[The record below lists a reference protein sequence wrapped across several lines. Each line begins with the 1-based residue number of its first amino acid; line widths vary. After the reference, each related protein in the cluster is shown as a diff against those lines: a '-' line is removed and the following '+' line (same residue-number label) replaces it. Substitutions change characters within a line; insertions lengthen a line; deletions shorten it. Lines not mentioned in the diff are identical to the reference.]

1 MSLCDDAISYL
12 SGYFS
17 SDMECLGNDSG
28 YEVIRTPFLYPDRD
42 HVEIFVRETQDGQ
55 LLVSDLGQTVM
66 KISEYGFILRNSPKR
81 RAMVFQITSSLG
93 VRFENGS
100 LLVTTSSA
108 QAGQTIWRLVMAIQR
123 LADLVFTVGSYVRA
137 TFGDQFENF
146 MATSGISY
154 LRGVQI
160 ELTTDYRFT
169 ADFTVN
175 GGKIVQLL
183 SANSVGYARER
194 INKVYVDFSEMSLSA
209 DTRQRVAVVDDSQP
223 LWTEQLLFP
232 LSHQT
237 DRVLY
242 WSNKRVLEG
251 ALTLGEQDS

>member
-1 MSLCDDAISYL
+1 MNLCDDAIQQLNSY
-12 SGYFS
+12 FI
-17 SDMECLGNDSG
+17 SDMECLGEDSG
-28 YEVIRTPFLYPDRD
+28 YEVVRTPFLYPDRD
-42 HVEIFVRETQDGQ
+42 HVELFVRETNDGQ
-55 LLVSDLGQTVM
+55 LLVSDLGQTLM
-66 KISEYGFILRNSPKR
+66 KISQYGFVLRNSPKR

-100 LLVTTSSA
+100 LLVTTPLA
-108 QAGQTIWRLVMAIQR
+108 QAGHSIWQLMMAIQR

-146 MATSGISY
+146 VAATGIIY
-154 LRGVQI
+154 HRGVLV
-160 ELTTDYRFT
+160 ELGTNYRFT

-194 INKVYVDFSEMSLSA
+194 VNKVYVDFSEMA
-209 DTRQRVAVVDDSQP
+209 IATDTRQKVAVVDDSQS
-223 LWTEQLLFP
+223 LWSQQLLQP
-232 LSHQT
+232 LSHQA
-237 DRVLY
+237 DRVIY

-251 ALTLGEQDS
+251 VLADGEQ